1 MTGEI
6 EEGVN
11 VMCNLGEYI
20 AEKSRQQGIQQG
32 IEQGRAQGGD
42 KKLAELVAM
51 NLRAGRSP
59 EAIADFLGLTVEQV
73 EEIAREQS
81 ALA

>member
-20 AEKSRQQGIQQG
+20 AEKSRQQG

-81 ALA
+81 TLA